1 MEQHTVVGER
11 ICSPLKSFRLVL
23 PIIRHH
29 HEKLD
34 GSGYPDGLKNGAIP
48 LTARI
53 LQTVDVY
60 DALSTDRPYRK
71 ALSREEA
78 FQQIREEVRR
88 GWWDGALVDEFEEL
102 LVRENFTLG
111 KKARESAQREPEKCI
126 PNAQI

>member
-34 GSGYPDGLKNGAIP
+34 GSGYPDGLKGEAIP

-88 GWWDGALVDEFEEL
+88 GWWDGALVDEFEDL
-102 LVRENFTLG
+102 LVRGNFTLG
-111 KKARESAQREPEKCI
+111 KKARESAQRESGKCMPHEK
-126 PNAQI
+126 N